1 MKLETGLSTAANKV
15 GDVFTARVTAD
26 VKSGQSVVIPV
37 GSQITGH
44 VSRSVEERRYKGR
57 PTLEISPEEV
67 ILPSGERYRII
78 AVVTGTDGE
87 SGTSVNSEGQIKG
100 GGMDTRDKVEM
111 AAGTGGG
118 ALMGGLIARSGKGTL
133 VGAILGGGAAVGYW
147 LSKTKSATLTAG
159 TEIVMELARPMT
171 MQANGD

>member
-1 MKLETGLSTAANKV
+1 
-15 GDVFTARVTAD
+15 
-26 VKSGQSVVIPV
+26 
-37 GSQITGH
+37 
-44 VSRSVEERRYKGR
+44 
-57 PTLEISPEEV
+57 
-67 ILPSGERYRII
+67 
-78 AVVTGTDGE
+78 
-87 SGTSVNSEGQIKG
+87 
-100 GGMDTRDKVEM
+100 M